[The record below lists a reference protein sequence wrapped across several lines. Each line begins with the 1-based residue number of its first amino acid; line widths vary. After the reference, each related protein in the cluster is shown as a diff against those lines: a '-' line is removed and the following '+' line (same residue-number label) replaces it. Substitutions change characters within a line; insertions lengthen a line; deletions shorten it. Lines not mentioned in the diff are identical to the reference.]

1 MLSSINVNLFG
12 CSSLLSHDYKCHSN
26 YPRSHFYYRL
36 NIFCDLETFFNLDSL
51 LNCGRR
57 CGPCC
62 KRPRRRL
69 QEWSDFCVNHRVS
82 TQSASRCTHRG
93 RETMASVGMSAR
105 AAAIV
110 NNARGIN
117 GRRLA
122 PVESSSKEDEA
133 QSQKKNSISS
143 KDTEPTQRDF
153 QEERKARR
161 SQSVLA

>member
-1 MLSSINVNLFG
+1 MSS
-12 CSSLLSHDYKCHSN
+12 
-26 YPRSHFYYRL
+26 
-36 NIFCDLETFFNLDSL
+36 
-51 LNCGRR
+51 RR

-133 QSQKKNSISS
+133 QSQKKISLSS
-143 KDTEPTQRDF
+143 KDTEPTQTDF
-153 QEERKARR
+153 LEKRKPRRASGILARCRYAPRCQKHSRLHVRASERR
-161 SQSVLA
+161 SCEDGIRSPRTRPPYAY

>member
-1 MLSSINVNLFG
+1 
-12 CSSLLSHDYKCHSN
+12 
-26 YPRSHFYYRL
+26 
-36 NIFCDLETFFNLDSL
+36 
-51 LNCGRR
+51 
-57 CGPCC
+57 
-62 KRPRRRL
+62 
-69 QEWSDFCVNHRVS
+69 
-82 TQSASRCTHRG
+82 
-93 RETMASVGMSAR
+93 MASVGMSAL